1 MIYPLMKDNVI
12 KFGVAIYIHV
22 HVLDQTSFSE
32 ERLGII
38 DPC

>member
-12 KFGVAIYIHV
+12 KFGVAIYMYI
-22 HVLDQTSFSE
+22 LDQTSFSE

>member
-12 KFGVAIYIHV
+12 AFGVAIYI
-22 HVLDQTSFSE
+22 LDQTSFSE
-32 ERLGII
+32 ERLGIM

>member
-22 HVLDQTSFSE
+22 LDQTSFSDL
-32 ERLGII
+32 RLGIL